1 MTRTRP
7 WLAALALALPA
18 LAAAGD
24 PPPPRRS
31 PPAPKVLRLEE
42 LKVEGKIRKPQ
53 AMFLLPRANL
63 NPGQLDRAEPLVPK
77 VTKAIER
84 EPF

>member
-1 MTRTRP
+1 MRTRLR
-7 WLAALALALPA
+7 LAALAIALPA
-18 LAAAGD
+18 LSLAAD
-24 PPPPRRS
+24 PPPRPA
-31 PPAPKVLRLEE
+31 PPAAPKVLRLEE
-42 LKVEGKIRKPQ
+42 LKVEGRIRKPQ

-63 NPGQLDRAEPLVPK
+63 NPGELDRAEPLVPK